1 MWLSEKVGGRSG
13 DDAAFI
19 GTVTIGGE
27 NVGVAD
33 AGEARNLKTI
43 APGGFS
49 WRPRAGQDVLVLK
62 CGGEGDYV
70 AGVVQSGMDG
80 LESGEVVISS
90 GTAKIRIRPNG
101 SIELAGLVNI
111 TGALLVNGA
120 AVGGG

>member
-1 MWLSEKVGGRSG
+1 MWLSEKAGMRAGG
-13 DDAAFI
+13 DAAFI
-19 GTVTIGGE
+19 GTITIGGQ
-27 NVGVAD
+27 NAGVAED
-33 AGEARNLKTI
+33 GEVRNLKTI

-62 CGGEGDYV
+62 CGGEGEYV
-70 AGVVQSGMDG
+70 AGAVQSGTDG

-90 GTAKIRIRPNG
+90 GAAKIRIRPNG

-120 AVGGG
+120 AVGGE